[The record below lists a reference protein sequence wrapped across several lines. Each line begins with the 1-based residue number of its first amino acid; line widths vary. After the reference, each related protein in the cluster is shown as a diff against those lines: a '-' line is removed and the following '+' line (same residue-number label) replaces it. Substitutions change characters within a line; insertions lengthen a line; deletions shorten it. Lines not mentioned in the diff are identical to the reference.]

1 MKLKLERK
9 FKGTEYTIGDL
20 FIDGV
25 FFSNILE
32 DTVRGLTDKNN
43 DGDFDDKGEG
53 KVYGETAIPAGTYN
67 IIITYSTRFKKYLPL
82 LLDVPGYEGIRIHP
96 GNTAVDTHG
105 CLLPGINNMVGQVT
119 KSRETTQLLIDKIS
133 NSLNIK
139 KEKVTITI
147 E

>member
-32 DTVRGLTDKNN
+32 DVVRGLTDKND

-53 KVYGETAIPAGTYN
+53 KVYGETAIPAGKYEVV
-67 IIITYSTRFKKYLPL
+67 ITYSNRFKKYLPL
-82 LLDVPGYEGIRIHP
+82 LLNVPGYEGIRIHP
-96 GNTAVDTHG
+96 GNSVVDTHG
-105 CLLPGINNMVGQVT
+105 CILPGINNIKGKVT
-119 KSRETTQLLIDKIS
+119 KSKETTELLISKIKD
-133 NSLNIK
+133 SLDNG
-139 KEKVTITI
+139 ELVTIEI
-147 E
+147 I